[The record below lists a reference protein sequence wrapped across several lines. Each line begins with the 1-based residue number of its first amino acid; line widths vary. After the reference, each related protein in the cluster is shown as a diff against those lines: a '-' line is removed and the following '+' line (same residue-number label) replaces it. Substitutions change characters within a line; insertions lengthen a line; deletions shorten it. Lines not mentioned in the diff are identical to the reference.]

1 MPENHKSE
9 IINPKFHCIRLRA
22 PWDSQ
27 PLEGDSPSG
36 TRHVRRFNC
45 PTNLAPGQ
53 PVWLVIDDMPGLV
66 RVVLN
71 AAEVGQ
77 VSNLPGP
84 ARIEIAALLQPR
96 NELVLDVTGDDSRLG
111 EVHLEIE

>member
-1 MPENHKSE
+1 MHS
-9 IINPKFHCIRLRA
+9 IRLRG

-27 PLEGDSPSG
+27 PLEGDPPAG

-53 PVWLVIDDMPGLV
+53 RVWLVIDETPGLV
-66 RVVLN
+66 GVTLN

-77 VSNLPGP
+77 VSNLPALPCP
-84 ARIEIAALLQPR
+84 ARFEIAALLQPR
-96 NELVLDVTGDDSRLG
+96 NELVLEVTGEQGLG
-111 EVHLEIE
+111 EVRLEIE